1 MQQNKASCCRDLRT
15 YVHIHRQLGKV
26 RGLLHRHH
34 AYHLAKA
41 AGRPLILHRERGAA
55 AGRAVGNR
63 SRWDVA
69 RGPVGLRKDR
79 RRLGSCG
86 GSLGTGNRIDRRASG
101 TSGISLGDRDSGL
114 SMAQDGVKMAQNK
127 PKTAQDGHKMAS
139 RRAEKYDM
147 PIEVKLQGA
156 EARAALSRV

>member
-34 AYHLAKA
+34 AYHSAKA
-41 AGRPLILHRERGAA
+41 AGRPLILHRERGVA

-69 RGPVGLRKDR
+69 RGPVGLRRDR

-86 GSLGTGNRIDRRASG
+86 GFLGTGKHQGLRGYSLGTE
-101 TSGISLGDRDSGL
+101 TLGS
-114 SMAQDGVKMAQNK
+114 AW
-127 PKTAQDGHKMAS
+127 PKMAS
-139 RRAEKYDM
+139 RWR
-147 PIEVKLQGA
+147 KLSPRRLRMGTRWPHEELKKMTCQL
-156 EARAALSRV
+156 R